1 MINIVF
7 RWLSSEKTMV
17 GFMLDLRLLRF
28 FIAIYE
34 EKNITAA
41 AARCHVSQP
50 SLSAGLRQ
58 LEEALGDSLF
68 IRGKKGVEAKDPAHY
83 LYPHAVKLVEEARRL
98 PTLFRQKATRAR
110 LNIAIMPDLSRRR
123 VAGLLQRVQG
133 VLPELDLTLSDYGTP
148 ADCRL
153 TLDALRREDE
163 IFLPLWEEDY
173 VLCVPVGHPLAGRER
188 LALAELQH
196 YDFIECP
203 PCEAHQQTIGL
214 LACDRLTLNLV
225 AKAESKG
232 LVMALVLA
240 GVGISFLPDGLVEDE
255 PGLRTV
261 AVNGPRM
268 FRRIGLCYPAH
279 QTLNPALRDLIPEL
293 ASRGASW

>member
-1 MINIVF
+1 
-7 RWLSSEKTMV
+7 
-17 GFMLDLRLLRF
+17 MLDLRLLRF

-188 LALAELQH
+188 LPLAELQH

-240 GVGISFLPDGLVEDE
+240 GVGISFLPDGLVEE
-255 PGLRTV
+255 EAGLCTLPV
-261 AVNGPRM
+261 SGPRM

-279 QTLNPALRDLIPEL
+279 QTLNPALRALIPEL
-293 ASRGASW
+293 AGQGAS

>member
-1 MINIVF
+1 
-7 RWLSSEKTMV
+7 
-17 GFMLDLRLLRF
+17 MLDLRLLRF

-41 AARCHVSQP
+41 AERCHVSQP

-68 IRGKKGVEAKDPAHY
+68 VRGKKGVVAKDPAHY

-98 PTLFRQKATRAR
+98 PELFRQKATRAR

-123 VAGLLQRVQG
+123 VAGLLQQVQG
-133 VLPELDLTLSDYGTP
+133 VLPQLDLTLSDYATP

-173 VLCVPVGHPLAGRER
+173 VLCVPVDHPLASRER
-188 LALAELQH
+188 IELAELQH
-196 YDFIECP
+196 YDFIESP

-255 PGLRTV
+255 AGLCTLPV
-261 AVNGPRM
+261 SGPRM

-279 QTLNPALRDLIPEL
+279 QTLNPALRELIPEL
-293 ASRGASW
+293 AGYGAS

>member
-1 MINIVF
+1 
-7 RWLSSEKTMV
+7 
-17 GFMLDLRLLRF
+17 MLDLRLLRF

-58 LEEALGDSLF
+58 LEESLGDSLF

-83 LYPHAVKLVEEARRL
+83 LYPHAVKLGEEARRL

-110 LNIAIMPDLSRRR
+110 LNMAIMPDLSRRR
-123 VAGLLQRVQG
+123 LAGLLRRVQG

-148 ADCRL
+148 ADCLL

-163 IFLPLWEEDY
+163 IFLPLWEEEY
-173 VLCVPVGHPLAGRER
+173 VLCVPRGHPLADRARIE
-188 LALAELQH
+188 LAELQH
-196 YDFIECP
+196 HDFIECP

-255 PGLRTV
+255 AGLCTLPV
-261 AVNGPRM
+261 SGPRM

-279 QTLNPALRDLIPEL
+279 QTLNPALRALIPEL
-293 ASRGASW
+293 AGQGAS

>member
-1 MINIVF
+1 
-7 RWLSSEKTMV
+7 
-17 GFMLDLRLLRF
+17 MLDLRLLRF

-240 GVGISFLPDGLVEDE
+240 GVGISFLPDGLVDDE

>member
-1 MINIVF
+1 
-7 RWLSSEKTMV
+7 
-17 GFMLDLRLLRF
+17 MLDLRLLRF

-41 AARCHVSQP
+41 AERCHVSQP

-68 IRGKKGVEAKDPAHY
+68 VRGKKGVVAKDPAHY

-98 PTLFRQKATRAR
+98 PELFRQKATRAK

-123 VAGLLQRVQG
+123 VAGLLQQVQR
-133 VLPELDLTLSDYGTP
+133 VLPQLDLTLSDYATP

-173 VLCVPVGHPLAGRER
+173 VLCVPVDHPLASRGRIE
-188 LALAELQH
+188 LAELQH

-255 PGLRTV
+255 AGLCTLPV
-261 AVNGPRM
+261 SGPRM

-279 QTLNPALRDLIPEL
+279 QTLNPALRELIPEL
-293 ASRGASW
+293 AGYGAS

>member
-1 MINIVF
+1 
-7 RWLSSEKTMV
+7 
-17 GFMLDLRLLRF
+17 MLDLRLLRF

-58 LEEALGDSLF
+58 LEESLGDSLF

-110 LNIAIMPDLSRRR
+110 LNMAIMPDLSRRR
-123 VAGLLQRVQG
+123 VAGLLQQVQA

-163 IFLPLWEEDY
+163 IFLPLWEEEY
-173 VLCVPVGHPLAGRER
+173 VLCVPRGHPLAGRARIE
-188 LALAELQH
+188 LAELQH
-196 YDFIECP
+196 HDFIECP

-214 LACDRLTLNLV
+214 PSCDRLTLNLV

-255 PGLRTV
+255 AGLCTLPV
-261 AVNGPRM
+261 SGPRM

-279 QTLNPALRDLIPEL
+279 QTLNPALRALIPEL
-293 ASRGASW
+293 AGQGASR

>member
-1 MINIVF
+1 
-7 RWLSSEKTMV
+7 
-17 GFMLDLRLLRF
+17 MLDLRLLRF

>member
-1 MINIVF
+1 
-7 RWLSSEKTMV
+7 
-17 GFMLDLRLLRF
+17 MLDLRLLRF

-41 AARCHVSQP
+41 ATRCHVSQP

-98 PTLFRQKATRAR
+98 PALFRQKATRAR

-163 IFLPLWEEDY
+163 IFLPLWEEEY
-173 VLCVPVGHPLAGRER
+173 VLCVPRGHPLADRARIE
-188 LALAELQH
+188 LAELQH
-196 YDFIECP
+196 HDFIECP

-261 AVNGPRM
+261 AVSGPRM

>member
-1 MINIVF
+1 
-7 RWLSSEKTMV
+7 
-17 GFMLDLRLLRF
+17 MLDLRLLRF

-58 LEEALGDSLF
+58 LEESLGDSLF

-110 LNIAIMPDLSRRR
+110 LNMAIMPDLSRRR
-123 VAGLLQRVQG
+123 LAGLLQRVQG

-163 IFLPLWEEDY
+163 IFLPLWEEEY
-173 VLCVPVGHPLAGRER
+173 VLCVPRGHPLAGRARIE
-188 LALAELQH
+188 LAELQH
-196 YDFIECP
+196 HDFIECP

-214 LACDRLTLNLV
+214 LACGRLTLNLV

-255 PGLRTV
+255 AGLCTLPV
-261 AVNGPRM
+261 SGPRM

-279 QTLNPALRDLIPEL
+279 QTLNPALRALIPEL
-293 ASRGASW
+293 AGQGAS

>member
-17 GFMLDLRLLRF
+17 GLMLDLRLLRF

-41 AARCHVSQP
+41 AERCHVSQP

-58 LEEALGDSLF
+58 LEETLGDSLF

-98 PTLFRQKATRAR
+98 PELFRQKATRAR

-123 VAGLLQRVQG
+123 LAGLLQQVQA

-173 VLCVPVGHPLAGRER
+173 VLCVRSDHPLAGRRQLE
-188 LALAELQH
+188 LAELQH

-240 GVGISFLPDGLVEDE
+240 GIGISFLPDGLVEDE
-255 PGLRTV
+255 AGLCTV
-261 AVNGPRM
+261 PVSGPRM

-279 QTLNPALRDLIPEL
+279 QTLNPALRELIPEL
-293 ASRGASW
+293 AGHGASC

>member
-1 MINIVF
+1 
-7 RWLSSEKTMV
+7 
-17 GFMLDLRLLRF
+17 MLDLRLLRF

-163 IFLPLWEEDY
+163 IFLPLWEEEY
-173 VLCVPVGHPLAGRER
+173 VLCVPRGHPLAGRARIE
-188 LALAELQH
+188 LAELQH
-196 YDFIECP
+196 HDFIECP
-203 PCEAHQQTIGL
+203 HCEAHQQTIGR

-255 PGLRTV
+255 AGLCTLPV
-261 AVNGPRM
+261 SGPRM

-279 QTLNPALRDLIPEL
+279 QTLNPALRALIPEL
-293 ASRGASW
+293 AGQGAS

>member
-1 MINIVF
+1 
-7 RWLSSEKTMV
+7 
-17 GFMLDLRLLRF
+17 MLDLRLLRF

-41 AARCHVSQP
+41 AERCHVSQP

-58 LEEALGDSLF
+58 LEETLGDSLF

-98 PTLFRQKATRAR
+98 PELFRQKATRAR
-110 LNIAIMPDLSRRR
+110 LNLAIMPDLSRRR
-123 VAGLLQRVQG
+123 LAGLLQQVQA
-133 VLPELDLTLSDYGTP
+133 VLPELDLTLSDYGMP

-173 VLCVPVGHPLAGRER
+173 VLCVRSDHPLAGRRQLE
-188 LALAELQH
+188 LAELQH

-255 PGLRTV
+255 AGLCTV
-261 AVNGPRM
+261 PVSGPRM

-279 QTLNPALRDLIPEL
+279 QTLNPALRELIPEL
-293 ASRGASW
+293 AGHGASC

>member
-1 MINIVF
+1 
-7 RWLSSEKTMV
+7 
-17 GFMLDLRLLRF
+17 MLDLRLLRF

-58 LEEALGDSLF
+58 LEESLGDSLF

-110 LNIAIMPDLSRRR
+110 LNMAIMPDLSRRR
-123 VAGLLQRVQG
+123 LAGLLQRVQG

-163 IFLPLWEEDY
+163 IFLPLWEEEY
-173 VLCVPVGHPLAGRER
+173 VLCVPRGHPLAGRARIE
-188 LALAELQH
+188 LAELQH
-196 YDFIECP
+196 HDFIECP
-203 PCEAHQQTIGL
+203 P
-214 LACDRLTLNLV
+214 
-225 AKAESKG
+225 AKPISK
-232 LVMALVLA
+232 
-240 GVGISFLPDGLVEDE
+240 P
-255 PGLRTV
+255 
-261 AVNGPRM
+261 
-268 FRRIGLCYPAH
+268 
-279 QTLNPALRDLIPEL
+279 
-293 ASRGASW
+293 

>member
-1 MINIVF
+1 
-7 RWLSSEKTMV
+7 
-17 GFMLDLRLLRF
+17 MLDLRLLRF

-163 IFLPLWEEDY
+163 IFLPLWEENY

-188 LALAELQH
+188 LPLAELQH

>member
-1 MINIVF
+1 
-7 RWLSSEKTMV
+7 
-17 GFMLDLRLLRF
+17 MLDLRLLRF

-173 VLCVPVGHPLAGRER
+173 VLCVPAGHPLAGRER

-214 LACDRLTLNLV
+214 LACDRLTLTLV

>member
-1 MINIVF
+1 
-7 RWLSSEKTMV
+7 
-17 GFMLDLRLLRF
+17 MLDLRLLRF

-68 IRGKKGVEAKDPAHY
+68 IRGKKGVEAKDTAHY

-98 PTLFRQKATRAR
+98 PTLFRKKATRAR

-261 AVNGPRM
+261 VVNGPRM

>member
-1 MINIVF
+1 
-7 RWLSSEKTMV
+7 
-17 GFMLDLRLLRF
+17 MLDLRLLRF

-41 AARCHVSQP
+41 AERCHVSQP

-58 LEEALGDSLF
+58 LEETLGDSLF

-98 PTLFRQKATRAR
+98 PELFRQKATRAR
-110 LNIAIMPDLSRRR
+110 LNLAIMPDLSRRR
-123 VAGLLQRVQG
+123 LAGLLQQVQA

-173 VLCVPVGHPLAGRER
+173 VLCVRRDHPLAGRRQLE
-188 LALAELQH
+188 LAELQH

-255 PGLRTV
+255 AGLCTV
-261 AVNGPRM
+261 PVRGPRM

-279 QTLNPALRDLIPEL
+279 QTLNPALRELIPEL
-293 ASRGASW
+293 ASHGAS

>member
-1 MINIVF
+1 
-7 RWLSSEKTMV
+7 
-17 GFMLDLRLLRF
+17 MLDLRLLRF

-41 AARCHVSQP
+41 AERCHVSQP

-58 LEEALGDSLF
+58 LEETLGDSLF

-98 PTLFRQKATRAR
+98 PELFRQKATRAR
-110 LNIAIMPDLSRRR
+110 LNLAIMPDLSRRR
-123 VAGLLQRVQG
+123 LAGLLQQVQA
-133 VLPELDLTLSDYGTP
+133 VLPELDLALSDYGTP

-173 VLCVPVGHPLAGRER
+173 VLCVRRDHPLAGRRQLE
-188 LALAELQH
+188 LAELQH

-255 PGLRTV
+255 AGLCTV
-261 AVNGPRM
+261 PVSGPRM

-279 QTLNPALRDLIPEL
+279 QTLNPALRELIPEL
-293 ASRGASW
+293 AGHGASC

>member
-1 MINIVF
+1 
-7 RWLSSEKTMV
+7 
-17 GFMLDLRLLRF
+17 MLDLRLLRF

-225 AKAESKG
+225 GKAESKG

-261 AVNGPRM
+261 AVSGPRM

-293 ASRGASW
+293 ASRGAS

>member
-1 MINIVF
+1 
-7 RWLSSEKTMV
+7 
-17 GFMLDLRLLRF
+17 MLDLRLLRF

-58 LEEALGDSLF
+58 LEESLGDSLF

-110 LNIAIMPDLSRRR
+110 LNMAIMPDLSRRR
-123 VAGLLQRVQG
+123 LAGLLRRVQG

-163 IFLPLWEEDY
+163 IFLPLWEEEY
-173 VLCVPVGHPLAGRER
+173 VLCVPRGHPLAGRARIE
-188 LALAELQH
+188 LAELQH
-196 YDFIECP
+196 HDFIECP

-255 PGLRTV
+255 
-261 AVNGPRM
+261 A
-268 FRRIGLCYPAH
+268 GLC
-279 QTLNPALRDLIPEL
+279 TLPVSGPGCSA
-293 ASRGASW
+293 ASASATPPTRP

>member
-1 MINIVF
+1 
-7 RWLSSEKTMV
+7 
-17 GFMLDLRLLRF
+17 MLDLRLLRF

-41 AARCHVSQP
+41 AERCHVSQP

-58 LEEALGDSLF
+58 LEETLGDSLF

-98 PTLFRQKATRAR
+98 PELFRQKATRAR
-110 LNIAIMPDLSRRR
+110 LNLAIMPDLSRRR
-123 VAGLLQRVQG
+123 LAGLLQQVQA

-173 VLCVPVGHPLAGRER
+173 VLCVRSDHPLAGRRQLE
-188 LALAELQH
+188 LAELQH

-240 GVGISFLPDGLVEDE
+240 GTGISFLPDGLVEDE
-255 PGLRTV
+255 AGLCTV
-261 AVNGPRM
+261 PVSGPRM

-279 QTLNPALRDLIPEL
+279 QTLNPALRELIPEL
-293 ASRGASW
+293 AGHGASC

>member
-1 MINIVF
+1 
-7 RWLSSEKTMV
+7 
-17 GFMLDLRLLRF
+17 MLDLRLLRF

-58 LEEALGDSLF
+58 LEESLGDSLF

-110 LNIAIMPDLSRRR
+110 LNMAIMPDLSRRR
-123 VAGLLQRVQG
+123 LAGLLRRVQG
-133 VLPELDLTLSDYGTP
+133 VLPELDLTLSDYGTR

-163 IFLPLWEEDY
+163 IFLPLWEEEY
-173 VLCVPVGHPLAGRER
+173 VLCVPRGHPLADRARIE
-188 LALAELQH
+188 LAELQH
-196 YDFIECP
+196 HDFIECP

-255 PGLRTV
+255 AGLCTLPV
-261 AVNGPRM
+261 SGPRM

-279 QTLNPALRDLIPEL
+279 QTLNPALRALIPEL
-293 ASRGASW
+293 AGQGAS

>member
-1 MINIVF
+1 
-7 RWLSSEKTMV
+7 
-17 GFMLDLRLLRF
+17 MLDLRLLRF

-188 LALAELQH
+188 LPLAELQH

>member
-1 MINIVF
+1 
-7 RWLSSEKTMV
+7 
-17 GFMLDLRLLRF
+17 MLDLRLLRF

-58 LEEALGDSLF
+58 LEESLGDSLF

-98 PTLFRQKATRAR
+98 PTLFRQKATCAR
-110 LNIAIMPDLSRRR
+110 LNMAIMPDLSRRR
-123 VAGLLQRVQG
+123 LAGLLRRVQG

-163 IFLPLWEEDY
+163 IFLPLWEEEY
-173 VLCVPVGHPLAGRER
+173 VLCVPRGHPLAGRARIE
-188 LALAELQH
+188 LAELQH
-196 YDFIECP
+196 HDFIECP

-255 PGLRTV
+255 AGLCTLPV
-261 AVNGPRM
+261 SSPRM

-279 QTLNPALRDLIPEL
+279 QTLNPALRALIPEL
-293 ASRGASW
+293 AGQGAS

>member
-1 MINIVF
+1 
-7 RWLSSEKTMV
+7 
-17 GFMLDLRLLRF
+17 MLDLRLLRF

-123 VAGLLQRVQG
+123 LAGLLQRVQG

-188 LALAELQH
+188 LPLAELQH

-240 GVGISFLPDGLVEDE
+240 GVGISFLPDGLVDDE

>member
-1 MINIVF
+1 
-7 RWLSSEKTMV
+7 
-17 GFMLDLRLLRF
+17 MLDLRLLRF

-41 AARCHVSQP
+41 AERCHVSQP

-68 IRGKKGVEAKDPAHY
+68 VRGKKGVVAKDPAHY

-98 PTLFRQKATRAR
+98 PELFRQKATRAR

-123 VAGLLQRVQG
+123 VAGLLQQVQC
-133 VLPELDLTLSDYGTP
+133 VLPQLDLTLSDYATP

-153 TLDALRREDE
+153 TL
-163 IFLPLWEEDY
+163 EDY
-173 VLCVPVGHPLAGRER
+173 VLCVPVDHPLASRER
-188 LALAELQH
+188 IELAELQH

-255 PGLRTV
+255 AGLCTLPV
-261 AVNGPRM
+261 SGPRM

-279 QTLNPALRDLIPEL
+279 QTLNPALRELIPEL
-293 ASRGASW
+293 AGYGAS

>member
-1 MINIVF
+1 
-7 RWLSSEKTMV
+7 
-17 GFMLDLRLLRF
+17 MLDLRLLRF

-58 LEEALGDSLF
+58 LEESLGDSLF
-68 IRGKKGVEAKDPAHY
+68 IRGKKGGEAKDPAHY

-110 LNIAIMPDLSRRR
+110 LNMAIMPDLSRRR
-123 VAGLLQRVQG
+123 LAGLLRRVQG
-133 VLPELDLTLSDYGTP
+133 GLPELDLTLSDYGTP

-163 IFLPLWEEDY
+163 IFLPLWEEEY
-173 VLCVPVGHPLAGRER
+173 VLCVPRGHPLAGRARIE
-188 LALAELQH
+188 LAELQH
-196 YDFIECP
+196 HDFIECP

-255 PGLRTV
+255 AGLCTLPV
-261 AVNGPRM
+261 SGPRM

-279 QTLNPALRDLIPEL
+279 QTLNPALRALIPEL
-293 ASRGASW
+293 AGQGAS

>member
-1 MINIVF
+1 
-7 RWLSSEKTMV
+7 
-17 GFMLDLRLLRF
+17 MLDLRLLRF

-123 VAGLLQRVQG
+123 LAGLLQRVQG

-163 IFLPLWEEDY
+163 IFLPLWEENY

-188 LALAELQH
+188 LPLAELQH

>member
-1 MINIVF
+1 
-7 RWLSSEKTMV
+7 
-17 GFMLDLRLLRF
+17 MLDLRLLRF

-68 IRGKKGVEAKDPAHY
+68 IRGKKGVEAKDTAHY

-173 VLCVPVGHPLAGRER
+173 VLCVPVDHPIASRER
-188 LALAELQH
+188 IELAELQH
-196 YDFIECP
+196 HDFIECP

-240 GVGISFLPDGLVEDE
+240 GVGISFLPDGLVDDE

-261 AVNGPRM
+261 AVSGPRM